1 MNPVL
6 DLIISSKVGPQK
18 ASKMKFFFF
27 FFFRFLKGR
36 RPTITEGWWIFSP
49 HLKPYWFTVYIYI
62 HCHGYNEVSRASDL
76 GGRWWFSAWVS
87 RLRSWNST
95 SLTHCKGRA
104 LGEVS
109 SAGALAETTRCALRG
124 GKPPWVSLSHSI
136 HGTGIFSYIHRKNQP
151 FM

>member
-1 MNPVL
+1 MAIMRL
-6 DLIISSKVGPQK
+6 VGP
-18 ASKMKFFFF
+18 
-27 FFFRFLKGR
+27 
-36 RPTITEGWWIFSP
+36 
-49 HLKPYWFTVYIYI
+49 
-62 HCHGYNEVSRASDL
+62 DL
-76 GGRWWFSAWVS
+76 GGRWCFFSAWVS

-124 GKPPWVSLSHSI
+124 GKPLGFPLPIASN
-136 HGTGIFSYIHRKNQP
+136 GTGIFSYIHHKNQP